1 MGAWSL
7 RRPHGVSLVGETRGH
22 GEPVVLVHATGMTR
36 RGFAA
41 AADQL
46 AARLRVTTYDR
57 RGWGDSRGPV
67 GLGDWWTTH
76 GDDLLAVIESLGQ
89 PAHVVAWAGAGA
101 AAIHAALR
109 RPDRVRNLVLF
120 EPTIGAGPPRA
131 RRLRRLRRALACE
144 AAGEPRRSRELFWRA
159 MTGRGV
165 WAPDTGYRGL
175 RCAFDHVREDI
186 RELLL
191 TAPGPLADELRA
203 GTADELVGRLHA
215 LQPELHI
222 LLAGMSLRR
231 VYRVAERLVDH
242 CPEAGYRGEEDCDA
256 LLPLSRPKLF
266 AACVL
271 EMLGHADWRVIA
283 AARLAELR
291 EVLRLP
297 RLERLH
303 ARCVRTSEL
312 LVPDALTGALRWEPD
327 GEGACR
333 SLVVGSTYE
342 LTGASTRLFGVID
355 ECGEDYVYPP
365 QWFEWV
371 PIDW

>member
-1 MGAWSL
+1 MAAWSL
-7 RRPHGVSLVGETRGH
+7 RRPQGATLVGETRGH
-22 GEPVVLVHATGMTR
+22 GEPVVLVHPTAMTR

-41 AADQL
+41 AAEQL
-46 AARLRVTTYDR
+46 ATCLRVITYDR
-57 RGWGDSRGPV
+57 RGWGDSRGSN
-67 GLGDWWTTH
+67 GLHDWWATH

-89 PAHVVAWAGAGA
+89 PAHVVAWASSSA

-131 RRLRRLRRALACE
+131 RRLRHLRRALTWE
-144 AAGEPRRSRELFWRA
+144 AVGEPRRSRQVFWRA

-165 WAPDTGYRGL
+165 WAPDTGRRGIT
-175 RCAFDHVREDI
+175 CAFDQVREDI
-186 RELLL
+186 QELLL

-203 GTADELVGRLHA
+203 GTADELLGHLHA

-222 LLAGMSLRR
+222 LLAEMSVRR
-231 VYRVAERLVDH
+231 VCRLTERLVDR
-242 CPEAGYRGEEDCDA
+242 CPEAGWRREEDCDA
-256 LLPLSRPKLF
+256 LLPVSRPKLF

-271 EMLGHADWRVIA
+271 EMLGHADWRAIA

-291 EVLRLP
+291 AVLRLP
-297 RLERLH
+297 KLERLQ
-303 ARCVRTSEL
+303 ARCIRTSEL
-312 LVPDALTGALRWEPD
+312 LVPDAVTGVLRWDPD
-327 GEGACR
+327 GEGACA

-342 LTGASTRLFGVID
+342 LTGASARVLGVID
-355 ECGEDYVYPP
+355 ESGEDYVYPP